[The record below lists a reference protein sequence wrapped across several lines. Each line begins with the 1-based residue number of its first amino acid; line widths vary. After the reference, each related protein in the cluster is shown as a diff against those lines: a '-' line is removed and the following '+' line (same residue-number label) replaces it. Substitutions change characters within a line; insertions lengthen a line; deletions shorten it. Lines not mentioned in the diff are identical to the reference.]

1 MNFLKKYWERFK
13 AKSIW
18 GKSSDVF
25 FLVFLIM
32 MLTSDGRILFQR
44 MVLSTG
50 LFGSYEASDPVPLSN
65 DELRWQLIDDQGE
78 QVSFS
83 SFIGKPVFLNFWPT
97 WCPPCNAEMPGIIDL
112 KNELG
117 DQVNFVFVTT
127 ETSEKV
133 TAHLRAKGWD
143 IPVYFYEYL
152 PSESF
157 SSEALPTTLII
168 NAQGEIV
175 HKSEGMRKWNTES
188 AKELLL
194 GH

>member
-1 MNFLKKYWERFK
+1 MNLLKKYWERFK
-13 AKSIW
+13 GKSIW
-18 GKSSDVF
+18 GKSSDIF

-32 MLTSDGRILFQR
+32 MLNNDGRIFFQR
-44 MVLSTG
+44 MLLSIG
-50 LFGSYEASDPVPLSN
+50 LYGSYEASEPVPLSYN
-65 DELRWQLIDDQGE
+65 ELRWQLSNDRGE

-83 SFIGKPVFLNFWPT
+83 SFIGKPVFLNFWAT
-97 WCPPCNAEMPGIIDL
+97 WCLPCNAEMPGIIGL

-117 DQVNFVFVTT
+117 DEVNFVFVTT
-127 ETSEKV
+127 DATEKV
-133 TAHLRAKGWD
+133 MAHLDAKGWD

-157 SSEALPTTLII
+157 SSEALPTTIII

-175 HKSEGMRKWNTES
+175 HKSEGMRKWNTDS

-194 GH
+194 GQ

>member
-1 MNFLKKYWERFK
+1 
-13 AKSIW
+13 
-18 GKSSDVF
+18 
-25 FLVFLIM
+25 
-32 MLTSDGRILFQR
+32 

-50 LFGSYEASDPVPLSN
+50 LFDGYEAADPVPLSN

-83 SFIGKPVFLNFWPT
+83 SFIGKPVFLNFWAT